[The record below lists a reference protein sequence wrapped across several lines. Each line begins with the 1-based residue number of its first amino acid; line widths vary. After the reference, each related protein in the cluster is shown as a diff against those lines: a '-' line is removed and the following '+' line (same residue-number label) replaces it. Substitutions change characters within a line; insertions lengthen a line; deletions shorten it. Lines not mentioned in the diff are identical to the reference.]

1 MDRHAAWGLVCEW
14 TTNPNLRKHMLAVEA
29 AMRAYAEHYGEDAEC
44 WGIVGLVHDL
54 DYERFPSQDAGHPFR
69 GVEMLKSAGYPEVV
83 IRAVLSHADYA
94 GVPRQSLMEK
104 TLFACDELTGFII
117 AVALVKPGRSLA
129 EVDPSSVR
137 RKLKDKA
144 FARGVNRDDI
154 YRGAVE
160 IGLPLD
166 EHIAFVLRSLQRV
179 AESLGL
185 GSAGPAPHEEAGGS
199 PSE

>member
-1 MDRHAAWGLVCEW
+1 MDRNAAWGLVCEW
-14 TTNPNLRKHMLAVEA
+14 TISPTLRKHMLAVEA
-29 AMRAYAEHYGEDAEC
+29 AMRAYAEHFGEDAEC

-54 DYERFPSQDAGHPFR
+54 DYERFPSQEAGHPFR
-69 GVEMLKSAGYPEVV
+69 GVEILRATGYPEVV
-83 IRAVLSHADYA
+83 TRAVLSHADYS
-94 GVPRQSLMEK
+94 GVPRESLMEK

-129 EVDPSSVR
+129 EVDPSSIQ

-144 FARGVNRDDI
+144 FARGVERDDI
-154 YRGAVE
+154 YQGAAE
-160 IGLPLD
+160 IGLSLD
-166 EHIAFVLRSLQRV
+166 EHIAFVLRALQQV

-185 GSAGPAPHEEAGGS
+185 GSAAAVPH